1 MCDVSR
7 DVCSYAMV
15 NSNCC
20 GSDDLSIRARGDS
33 SIDCV
38 LAFVVFIAIVAWRD
52 ACEAVMDCMASCGS

>member
-1 MCDVSR
+1 
-7 DVCSYAMV
+7 MV

-20 GSDDLSIRARGDS
+20 GSDDLSVRARGDS